1 MAEPKPDTQIAAGNF
16 PLAPSNH
23 LGGGLHIYA
32 NYSDLAGIAPLRRF
46 NASLGIQSLMALVLT
61 DVNNGGKPN
70 LYIWKESLGQYVE
83 FNSLNIATIS
93 GGLDYEEMINDAELA
108 LLRDSLLVDNVTAAN
123 NSQFYI
129 YSGPNAT
136 VSNTHL
142 TAING
147 LAIST
152 GDWIIS
158 TNNVWRLLK
167 QSANALSWNAI
178 TGKPDVSIN
187 GHTHTIQE
195 ITDLA
200 DALAAKIGTD
210 KVFQIPTNAT
220 SADFEAGATYE
231 QHATSLVTIGSL
243 INWLD
248 DRLNAINSGIPTQIT
263 VDTQLDEFSTNAISN
278 SAVFF
283 EFENIYQEI
292 AQLTSNFNDAVQLLN
307 QAIGDLDNAKV
318 SKINSPTS
326 NRLLKSTANGEIEET
341 ETAPED
347 LLQISSGTVQ
357 QDANWLVGELRVVTI
372 EKTASGR
379 SINTGVQTIDKYLD
393 TLEATLTNTAN
404 WVSDDNYT
412 VQVKFTGVDNSNGA
426 YGTLGQEVIT
436 PFFTFDCKSATKTG
450 SNDTVIW
457 FVNSANE
464 IVDTS
469 QNAHYTSIRTALET
483 ETDWGND
490 VKLLSL
496 VAIPNQVIHQSGGYG
511 YYYTCFNVDT
521 TAGTSWWKRIGQPQA
536 INLYIESGSNYD
548 KLINCLNAHNFKL
561 GEFNT
566 SIDITIAPYNQTAWG
581 VNDVKGVNGQRY
593 YNSATKR
600 MYECTSIS
608 AGETTWVLISTGDE
622 SITRITYNFTIAGTE
637 QYVNTKAYS
646 IESIV
651 SESNGV
657 VVKIFTDEA
666 LTIDYVL
673 GTTVPAYTRL
683 YINADGIVVT
693 ELTVKVL

>member
-46 NASLGIQSLMALVLT
+46 NANLGIQSLMALVLT

-142 TAING
+142 SAING

-307 QAIGDLDNAKV
+307 QAIGDNATAIQANADSITQLESNKLDKPTTTVYTTHAASNL
-318 SKINSPTS
+318 KIQGGTAQGNQTIQ
-326 NRLLKSTANGEIEET
+326 LDTQYIELKPFHALDAIEFAGGIDYLEY
-341 ETAPED
+341 
-347 LLQISSGTVQ
+347 
-357 QDANWLVGELRVVTI
+357 TI
-372 EKTASGR
+372 AVYTP
-379 SINTGVQTIDKYLD
+379 NTGLFLEFTNSLVVLGSTEASIPDNGQVHYFKVHKKNNSYYIAVEYPTKEFQQTLNFRQVE
-393 TLEATLTNTAN
+393 TFELVLAR
-404 WVSDDNYT
+404 NY
-412 VQVKFTGVDNSNGA
+412 A
-426 YGTLGQEVIT
+426 
-436 PFFTFDCKSATKTG
+436 
-450 SNDTVIW
+450 
-457 FVNSANE
+457 VNSILA
-464 IVDTS
+464 
-469 QNAHYTSIRTALET
+469 QPGL
-483 ETDWGND
+483 
-490 VKLLSL
+490 
-496 VAIPNQVIHQSGGYG
+496 
-511 YYYTCFNVDT
+511 TC
-521 TAGTSWWKRIGQPQA
+521 
-536 INLYIESGSNYD
+536 E
-548 KLINCLNAHNFKL
+548 
-561 GEFNT
+561 
-566 SIDITIAPYNQTAWG
+566 
-581 VNDVKGVNGQRY
+581 
-593 YNSATKR
+593 
-600 MYECTSIS
+600 
-608 AGETTWVLISTGDE
+608 
-622 SITRITYNFTIAGTE
+622 
-637 QYVNTKAYS
+637 
-646 IESIV
+646 
-651 SESNGV
+651 
-657 VVKIFTDEA
+657 IFTDAALQTAYTLGDAVTAFNKLYVTVDVEGIIE
-666 LTIDYVL
+666 LTI
-673 GTTVPAYTRL
+673 
-683 YINADGIVVT
+683 
-693 ELTVKVL
+693 ELQ